1 MKFHRVLLK
10 LSGEALK
17 GNQEYGIDVAFAK
30 NLAEKVA
37 ALHHRGIQVAIVF
50 GGGNIFRGMSGE
62 KMGLDR
68 VAGDYMGMLATVMNG
83 VAFSD
88 LLTQIGIPN
97 RVMSCIKMEAVAE
110 SFIQKRALKHLE
122 LGRVVICVAG
132 TGNPYCTTDSAAV
145 LKALELKCDV
155 MIKGSK
161 VDGIYNKDPKHHDD
175 AVRFE
180 ELTLEDAIQMNIK
193 VMDQSAIGMARD
205 EGLPLFVCHID
216 DIDLIGT
223 QEVKGTRVKV

>member
-1 MKFHRVLLK
+1 MKFNRILLK
-10 LSGEALK
+10 LSWEALTW
-17 GNQEYGIDVAFAK
+17 NQEYGIDVAFAK

-37 ALHHRGIQVAIVF
+37 TLHRRGIQIAIVF

-62 KMGLDR
+62 KMWLDR

-83 VAFSD
+83 IAFAD
-88 LLTQIGIPN
+88 LLTQMGISN
-97 RVMSCIKMEAVAE
+97 RVMSCIKMETVAE
-110 SFIQKRALKHLE
+110 SFIQKRAVKHLE

-145 LKALELKCDV
+145 LKSLELKCDV

-205 EGLPLFVCHID
+205 EGMPLFVCHID

-223 QEVKGTRVKV
+223 QEVKGTKVKI

>member
-1 MKFHRVLLK
+1 MKFHRILLK

-17 GNQEYGIDVAFAK
+17 WDQDYGIDVNFTK
-30 NLAEKVA
+30 NLAEKVGT
-37 ALHHRGIQVAIVF
+37 LHRRGVQIAIVF

-83 VAFSD
+83 VAFAD
-88 LLTQIGIPN
+88 LLTQMGIPN
-97 RVMSCIKMEAVAE
+97 RVMTSVKMEAVAE

-122 LGRVVICVAG
+122 LWRVVICVAG

-180 ELTLEDAIQMNIK
+180 ELTLEDAIKLNIK
-193 VMDQSAIGMARD
+193 VMDQGAIGMARD

-223 QEVKGTRVKV
+223 QEVKGTKVRA